1 MLLQRDILHSIMQIL
16 QVLTL
21 IDNQVTQR
29 HQAVIAHNVEDWQL
43 DFDVRT
49 RLETSLV
56 WEVHLGGVLE
66 ILLAML

>member
-29 HQAVIAHNVEDWQL
+29 HQAVIAHNVED
-43 DFDVRT
+43 
-49 RLETSLV
+49 
-56 WEVHLGGVLE
+56 
-66 ILLAML
+66 

>member
-1 MLLQRDILHSIMQIL
+1 MLLQRDILHFIMQIL

-43 DFDVRT
+43 DLDVRT